1 MKPHT
6 KVIASLRISVKY
18 FLHRHDVCLISKWS
32 HTIYC
37 LSTRNSIRK
46 LSNEFTIESLLKNV
60 SATKVRGG
68 GKIAT
73 SNDNRRMKSSV
84 PIIYHFRR
92 FSFPFYCT
100 QGTLIKAI
108 QKRKI
113 NEILLKCL
121 RHQKVM
127 QMQKKRKR
135 KEMVTS
141 SRFYLLRKRKTNRMK
156 INDFW
161 SKSVNLLRRSKSAD
175 N

>member
-1 MKPHT
+1 MTLTVMKPHT
-6 KVIASLRISVKY
+6 KVIASLGISVKY

-108 QKRKI
+108 QKRRI
-113 NEILLKCL
+113 NEISLKCL

-127 QMQKKRKR
+127 QMQKREREKRWWQVHDFICCEKEKR
-135 KEMVTS
+135 IEWK
-141 SRFYLLRKRKTNRMK
+141 
-156 INDFW
+156 
-161 SKSVNLLRRSKSAD
+161 
-175 N
+175 